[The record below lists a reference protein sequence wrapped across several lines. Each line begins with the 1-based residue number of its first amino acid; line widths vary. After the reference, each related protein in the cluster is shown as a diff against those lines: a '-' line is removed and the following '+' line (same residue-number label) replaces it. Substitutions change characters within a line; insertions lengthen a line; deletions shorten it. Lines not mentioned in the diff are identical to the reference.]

1 LQESQVENWA
11 RCRNEDSKSSD
22 YCRSVRHGNAM
33 ATAFA
38 ATGANIW
45 VADASIDALSRC
57 PGDWNVDTVDVREPE
72 EMKAL
77 FGRIDE
83 SWGGLDALC
92 ANAGTPGPTA
102 LTENQPYAEFW
113 DCLAVNLGGAFLSVA
128 NALLMMKR
136 QYSGVVLFT
145 SSTAGLFGFPYRAL
159 YAASKWALHGLMKTV
174 AMEAG
179 PYGIRANAIAP
190 SCVEGSRID
199 AVIERE
205 AAAKRTARDNVRRAY
220 EAGTSLRRFAKAED
234 VAAMAVFLAS
244 DAAQMISGRVIAV
257 DGHTEN
263 PDPKF

>member
-1 LQESQVENWA
+1 MRRVLITAGGSGIGH
-11 RCRNEDSKSSD
+11 S
-22 YCRSVRHGNAM
+22 M
-33 ATAFA
+33 AAAFA
-38 ATGANIW
+38 ATGANVWI
-45 VADASIDALSRC
+45 ADASIDVRSRC
-57 PGDWNVDTVDVREPE
+57 PGNWNVDTVDVRKPE

-77 FGRIDE
+77 FDRIDE
-83 SWGGLDALC
+83 SWGGLDVLC

-102 LTENQPYAEFW
+102 LIEDQPYAEFR
-113 DCLAVNLGGAFLSVA
+113 DCLAVNLDGAFLAVA
-128 NALLMMKR
+128 NALPMMKR
-136 QYSGVVLFT
+136 QRSGVVLFT
-145 SSTAGLFGFPYRAL
+145 SSTAGLFGFPYRAP

-179 PYGIRANAIAP
+179 AYGIRANAIAP
-190 SCVEGSRID
+190 GCVEGPRID

-205 AAAKRTARDNVRRAY
+205 AAAKGTAADHVRRAY

-244 DAAQMISGRVIAV
+244 DAAQVISGQVIAV

>member
-1 LQESQVENWA
+1 
-11 RCRNEDSKSSD
+11 
-22 YCRSVRHGNAM
+22 M

-38 ATGANIW
+38 VTGAQVW

-57 PGDWNVDTVDVREPE
+57 PGYWNVDTVDVREPD

-83 SWGGLDALC
+83 SWGGLDVLC

-102 LTENQPYAEFW
+102 LIEDQPYADFR
-113 DCLAVNLGGAFLSVA
+113 DCVAVNLEGAFLSVA
-128 NALLMMKR
+128 NAVPMMKR
-136 QYSGVVLFT
+136 QRSGVVLFT
-145 SSTAGLFGFPYRAL
+145 SSTAGLFGFPYRAP

-190 SCVEGSRID
+190 GCVEGPRID

-205 AAAKRTARDNVRRAY
+205 AAAKGTACDNVQRAY
-220 EAGTSLRRFAKAED
+220 EASTSLRRFAKAED

-244 DAAQMISGRVIAV
+244 DAAQMISGQVIAV